1 MSILSQ
7 FWYCIQTRLFPYLEE
22 EIGPLTEKQKELV
35 KVLELVRI
43 EEYVKNPWWS
53 RGRPLKDRKALARA
67 YIAKMV
73 YNLTT
78 TKDLLDRLNTDR
90 ALRQICG
97 WEKKGEVPS
106 ESTFSR
112 SFDEFSESSL
122 PCHVHEA
129 MIKKYIDTRIVGHI
143 SRDSTDVAA
152 REKAIN
158 KPKEAEE
165 PKPKRKRGRP
175 KKGEEKPKEPSGL
188 EEQTK
193 KMLSEILSGLP
204 KACDFGFKK
213 KNGKSYYWKGY
224 KLHVDWADGEIPIS
238 MLLTSASLHDS
249 QAAIPLA
256 KMSAE
261 RVVNL
266 YDLMDSAYDAAVIEE
281 YSASLGHIPIID
293 CNPRRG
299 KKFVMAPAEKRRY
312 DERSTAER
320 GFSML
325 KESFGGCT
333 VRVKGYKKVMTHLM
347 FGMLALTA
355 LRLWNMLV

>member
-7 FWYCIQTRLFPYLEE
+7 FWSCIQTSLFPYLEE

-35 KVLELVRI
+35 RVLELVRI

-53 RGRPLKDRKALARA
+53 RGRPLKDRKSLARA
-67 YIAKMV
+67 YIARMV
-73 YNLTT
+73 YNLPT
-78 TKDLLDRLNTDR
+78 TKDLIDRLGSDR

-97 WEKKGEVPS
+97 WEKKGEIPS

-112 SFDEFSESSL
+112 SFDEFSESLLLS
-122 PCHVHEA
+122 HVHEA
-129 MIKKYIDTRIVGHI
+129 MIKKFINTRIVGHI
-143 SRDSTDVAA
+143 SRDSTDIIS
-152 REKAIN
+152 RERAVN
-158 KPKEAEE
+158 KPKDIAE
-165 PKPKRKRGRP
+165 PKPKCKRGRP
-175 KKGEEKPKEPSGL
+175 KKGDEKPKDSSRLEQQVEMGL
-188 EEQTK
+188 CDI
-193 KMLSEILSGLP
+193 LSELP
-204 KACDFGFKK
+204 KDCDFGFKK

-238 MLLTSASLHDS
+238 MLLTSASMHDS

-261 RVVNL
+261 RVVSL
-266 YDLMDSAYDAAVIEE
+266 YDLMDSAYDATQIEE

-293 CNPRRG
+293 CNQRRG
-299 KKFVMAPAEKRRY
+299 KKFMMDPAEKRRY
-312 DERSTAER
+312 NERSTAER

-325 KESFGGCT
+325 KENFSGCI
-333 VRVKGYKKVMTHLM
+333 VRVRGYKKVMTHLM